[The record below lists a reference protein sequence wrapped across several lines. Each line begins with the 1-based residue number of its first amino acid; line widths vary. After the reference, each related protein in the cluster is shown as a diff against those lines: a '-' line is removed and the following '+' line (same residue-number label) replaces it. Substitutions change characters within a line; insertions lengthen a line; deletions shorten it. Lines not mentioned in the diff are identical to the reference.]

1 MAASRW
7 TATKA
12 PSIRSARRRKAR
24 QAATAGPSGMSM
36 TAKALSALI
45 VCATRIAPT
54 SMPDTRLGD
63 LPEDVRV
70 YLRPTGFI
78 DAPFG
83 HAGKAFR
90 LAGGLPW
97 FSASELITAQGDKR
111 ILSERD
117 PVARLQTPP

>member
-1 MAASRW
+1 
-7 TATKA
+7 
-12 PSIRSARRRKAR
+12 
-24 QAATAGPSGMSM
+24 MSM

-83 HAGKAFR
+83 HDGKALR
-90 LAGGLPW
+90 LAGGLLW
-97 FSASELITAQGDKR
+97 FSAIELIAAQGDKR
-111 ILSERD
+111 ILLELVPVERLEAALAELAAG
-117 PVARLQTPP
+117 PRASAASPLARQIGRASGRDTVC

>member
-1 MAASRW
+1 
-7 TATKA
+7 
-12 PSIRSARRRKAR
+12 
-24 QAATAGPSGMSM
+24 MSM

-83 HAGKAFR
+83 HDGQALR
-90 LAGGLPW
+90 LAGGLLL
-97 FSASELITAQGDKR
+97 FSAMELIAAKGDTR
-111 ILSERD
+111 IRSALDRKGV
-117 PVARLQTPP
+117 VAVRGVSLTVDLGGRWN

>member
-83 HAGKAFR
+83 HDGKALDRKSTR
-90 LAGGLPW
+90 L
-97 FSASELITAQGDKR
+97 ELQSLMR
-111 ILSERD
+111 ISYAVFCLK
-117 PVARLQTPP
+117 

>member
-1 MAASRW
+1 
-7 TATKA
+7 
-12 PSIRSARRRKAR
+12 
-24 QAATAGPSGMSM
+24 MSM

-83 HAGKAFR
+83 HDGKALR
-90 LAGGLPW
+90 LAGGLR
-97 FSASELITAQGDKR
+97 SE
-111 ILSERD
+111 ERRVGKECVSTCRYRWSPYHYKKKTTHKKD
-117 PVARLQTPP
+117 HAKV

>member
-1 MAASRW
+1 MAAARW

-70 YLRPTGFI
+70 YLRSEEHT
-78 DAPFG
+78 
-83 HAGKAFR
+83 
-90 LAGGLPW
+90 
-97 FSASELITAQGDKR
+97 SELQSLMR
-111 ILSERD
+111 ISYAVSCLKKKKMYS
-117 PVARLQTPP
+117 QYNSTYNT

>member
-1 MAASRW
+1 
-7 TATKA
+7 
-12 PSIRSARRRKAR
+12 
-24 QAATAGPSGMSM
+24 MSM

-83 HAGKAFR
+83 HDGKALR
-90 LAGGLPW
+90 LAGGLLRL
-97 FSASELITAQGDKR
+97 SAIELIAAQGDKR
-111 ILSERD
+111 ILSE
-117 PVARLQTPP
+117 PVPGERMEAAIADLAAGTRAMTGRAECGEKWLTHGEI